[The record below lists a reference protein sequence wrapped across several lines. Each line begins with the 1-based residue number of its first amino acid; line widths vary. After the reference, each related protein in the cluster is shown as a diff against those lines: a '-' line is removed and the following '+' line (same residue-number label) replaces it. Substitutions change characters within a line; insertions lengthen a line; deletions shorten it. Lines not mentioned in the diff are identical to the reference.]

1 MFSESACRS
10 AEDEESDAREEGEEE
25 EKEEGKEEE
34 EEEEEDAEEGMVAVV
49 VEHKAS
55 AVFTQRERLN
65 KESKK
70 PQKLIKSSLIQN
82 K

>member
-1 MFSESACRS
+1 MTIPTRQHS
-10 AEDEESDAREEGEEE
+10 EEE
-25 EKEEGKEEE
+25 VGKEEE
-34 EEEEEDAEEGMVAVV
+34 EEEEDEEDAEEGMVAVV

-70 PQKLIKSSLIQN
+70 PQKLIKSSLIQ
-82 K
+82 KE